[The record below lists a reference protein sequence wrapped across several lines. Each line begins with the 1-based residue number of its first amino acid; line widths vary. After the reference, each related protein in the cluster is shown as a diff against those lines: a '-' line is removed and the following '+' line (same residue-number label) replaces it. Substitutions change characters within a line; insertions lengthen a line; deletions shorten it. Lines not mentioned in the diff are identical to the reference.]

1 MMQEDLVSLFS
12 KNLGLNL
19 SEEKIETVAAQLRR
33 IEEIA
38 AALDAVELDPA
49 VDEMAPVWRP

>member
-1 MMQEDLVSLFS
+1 MQEEFVSLLS
-12 KNLGLNL
+12 EHLGLNL
-19 SEEKIETVAAQLRR
+19 SKERTKTVTAQLER

-38 AALDAVELDPA
+38 AALDTVELDPA

>member
-1 MMQEDLVSLFS
+1 MMQEEFVSLLS
-12 KNLGLNL
+12 EHLGLNL
-19 SEEKIETVAAQLRR
+19 SKERTKIVTAQLGR

-49 VDEMAPVWRP
+49 TDEMAPIWRP